1 MKDTM
6 AGDLKDELKAEAE
19 AIKIYEEL
27 MAAKQKE
34 IDAATKAIEEK
45 LQRLGEVSVQI
56 VELKNDLE
64 DTQEALGEDVKFL
77 EDLKKNCELKKKEW
91 AIRVK
96 TRADELLALQD
107 VIKLL
112 SDDDALELF
121 KKTLPSASAASFV
134 QVEVTSGEV
143 LRRALA
149 TIQDF

>member
-6 AGDLKDELKAEAE
+6 AGDLKDSIKAEEE
-19 AIKIYEEL
+19 AIRIYEEL
-27 MAAKQKE
+27 MAAKEKE
-34 IDAATKAIEEK
+34 IEAATKAIEEK
-45 LQRLGEVSVQI
+45 LQRLGEVSVRI
-56 VELKNDLE
+56 VEFKNDLE

-112 SDDDALELF
+112 S
-121 KKTLPSASAASFV
+121 
-134 QVEVTSGEV
+134 
-143 LRRALA
+143 
-149 TIQDF
+149 